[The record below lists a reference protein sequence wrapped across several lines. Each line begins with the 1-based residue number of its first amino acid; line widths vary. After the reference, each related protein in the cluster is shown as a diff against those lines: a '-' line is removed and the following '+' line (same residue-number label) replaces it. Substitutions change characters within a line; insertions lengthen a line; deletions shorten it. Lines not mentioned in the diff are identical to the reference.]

1 MTAFFRPFAGPVAAL
16 LLSVAGLAASAMP
29 AAAVDIQEVTSPGG
43 IHALLVE
50 DYTNPLI
57 AVKFAFKGA
66 GATADPEGKAGTAN
80 LLSGLLD
87 EGAGDIG
94 SAEFQAKLDELG
106 VSLSY
111 DASYDGFSGN
121 FRTLVEN
128 QDAAFDLL
136 RLSVNAPRFD
146 EEPVNRIRAQILTGI
161 VSNENDPDT
170 LAGKAF
176 RETVFAGHPYG
187 RPVEGTRETLPGIG
201 KADLEAF
208 RAKGFARD
216 DLYVGV
222 VGAIDGKTLGEK
234 LDEVFGSLP
243 AKADLPPVPEVQPIT
258 GKSVA
263 VALNVPQTV
272 IQLALPG
279 VKRDDP
285 NFFAA
290 YLMNQV
296 LGGGSFSSRLYQE
309 VREKRGLA
317 YGVSSFLASY
327 DHAAMLG
334 VSTATR
340 SDKAQESVEII
351 RQELTRM
358 AEDGPT
364 EDELAKAKAYVK
376 GSYAIRN
383 LDSSLAIA
391 STLVGIQLD
400 DLGRD
405 YIDRREGLIDAVTM
419 DDVKAMAKTLLSVDP
434 TVVTV
439 GPAGA

>member
-327 DHAAMLG
+327 DHTAMLG

-419 DDVKAMAKTLLSVDP
+419 DDVKAMARTLLSVDP